1 MATTRLFSMHVNK
14 GKTVAASIKS
24 RTDYAKNPD
33 KTDGGEFVSS
43 YECDPATVDA
53 QFLLAKKQYLAN
65 TGREQKRDV
74 LAYQIRQSFK
84 PGEITPEL
92 ANQIGYELAMQWTK
106 GSHQFIVATHIDKQH
121 IHNHIVYN
129 STSLNCTRKFSDFL
143 CSGRAVRRISDRLCL
158 EHGLSIIENPKSG
171 RHGYGKW
178 LGDQKPASWQDKLR
192 SAIDAALAE
201 KPADLDAFLLQMK
214 AAGYEVKQ
222 GKNLAFKAKGQQ
234 RFSRCRALG
243 DDYSDTA
250 ILERIAG
257 KHAAPCRK
265 RQPVKQAAKVSLLV
279 DIQAKLQAGK
289 GAGYERWA
297 KVFNLKQMAKTIN
310 YLSEN
315 GLLEYS
321 QLADKTVQATSHF
334 NALSSQIK
342 QAESRM
348 AEITALEKQIVNYA
362 KTRET
367 YIAYRKAGY
376 SPKFR
381 AKHEQEIILHQ
392 AAKDA
397 FSALN
402 TKKLPTIKVLKAE
415 YDELL
420 IQKKKAYS
428 EYAAAKKEMQEAATA
443 KANVDRLLGA
453 EEQQT
458 GQEQTKE
465 KENSKRQNCCK

>member
-1 MATTRLFSMHVNK
+1 MATTRLFSMHINK
-14 GKTVAASIKS
+14 GKTVAASIKG

-33 KTDGGEFVSS
+33 KTDGGELVSA

-53 QFLLAKKQYLAN
+53 QFLLAKKEYLSN

-106 GSHQFIVATHIDKQH
+106 GNHQFIVATHIDKQH
-121 IHNHIVYN
+121 IHNHIIYN
-129 STSLNCTRKFSDFL
+129 STSLDCTRKFSDFL
-143 CSGRAVRRISDRLCL
+143 GSGRAVRRISDRLCL
-158 EHGLSIIENPKSG
+158 EHGLSIIENPKPG

-214 AAGYEVKQ
+214 SAGYEVKQ
-222 GKNLAFKAKGQQ
+222 GSNLAFRSKGQK

-243 DDYSDTA
+243 DDYSEAA

-257 KHAAPCRK
+257 KRAAAPCRK
-265 RQPVKQAAKVSLLV
+265 RQPVKQAAKVNLLV

-297 KVFNLKQMAKTIN
+297 KVFNLKQMAKTIS
-310 YLSEN
+310 YLLEN
-315 GLLEYS
+315 ELLEYS
-321 QLADKTVQATSHF
+321 QLADKAVQATAHF

-376 SPKFR
+376 SKKFR
-381 AKHEQEIILHQ
+381 SEHEQEIILHQ

-402 TKKLPTIKVLKAE
+402 TKKLPTIKALKAE
-415 YDELL
+415 YAELL
-420 IQKKKAYS
+420 AQKKKTYS
-428 EYAAAKKEMQEAATA
+428 EYTAAKKEMQEATTA

-453 EEQQT
+453 EERQPE
-458 GQEQTKE
+458 QEQTK
-465 KENSKRQNCCK
+465 KKRMAKN

>member
-1 MATTRLFSMHVNK
+1 MATTRLFSMHISK
-14 GKTVAASIKS
+14 GKTVAASIKG

-33 KTDGGEFVSS
+33 KTDDGELVSA

-106 GSHQFIVATHIDKQH
+106 GQHQFIVATHIDKQH

-129 STSLNCTRKFSDFL
+129 STSLDCTRKFSDFL
-143 CSGRAVRRISDRLCL
+143 GSGRAVRRISDRLCL
-158 EHGLSIIENPKSG
+158 EHGLSIIENPKPG
-171 RHGYGKW
+171 KHGYGKW
-178 LGDQKPASWQDKLR
+178 LGDQKPVSWQDKLR
-192 SAIDAALAE
+192 DAIDAALVE
-201 KPADLDAFLLQMK
+201 KPADLNAFLLQMQ

-222 GKNLAFKAKGQQ
+222 GKNLAFRGKGQK

-243 DDYSDTA
+243 DDYSEAA
-250 ILERIAG
+250 IAERIAG
-257 KHAAPCRK
+257 KRVIAPSRK
-265 RQPVKQAAKVSLLV
+265 KQPVKQAAKVNLLV

-297 KVFNLKQMAKTIN
+297 KVFNLKQMAKTIA

-315 GLLEYS
+315 GLLEYA
-321 QLADKTVQATSHF
+321 QLADKAAQAATRF

-342 QAESRM
+342 QAEARM
-348 AEITALEKQIVNYA
+348 AEIAALEKQIVNYA
-362 KTRET
+362 KTRDV
-367 YIAYRKAGY
+367 YVAYRKAGY
-376 SPKFR
+376 SQKFR
-381 AKHEQEIILHQ
+381 AEHEQDILLHQ
-392 AAKDA
+392 AAKAA

-402 TKKLPTIKVLKAE
+402 TKKLPTIKALKEE
-415 YDELL
+415 YVELL
-420 IQKKKAYS
+420 AQKKKAYS
-428 EYAAAKKEMQEAATA
+428 EYAAAKKEMQEVTMA
-443 KANVDRLLGA
+443 KANVDRLLGS
-453 EEQQT
+453 QPVQP
-458 GQEQTKE
+458 E
-465 KENSKRQNCCK
+465 KGNMR